1 MFFCS
6 TCYCECWDHSAQCC
20 SSPEQAAW
28 SRSPSESWL
37 QKWQHCYKLFIV
49 HWKLGSKYP
58 PGIKLPPPPPSSGL
72 VKYDKVMR
80 LCWSRGWRCV
90 ALSTVSCQGNMLLA
104 AHIAV
109 TCQLSHTIS
118 QNLPITHFF
127 AQHTAAI
134 PLGWHCNATYLC
146 YLREPAPPERVRG
159 WPGRGSAP
167 AWGRGRGTRP
177 SPCCCGWPPC
187 LPRPRSRRSCPWSP

>member
-58 PGIKLPPPPPSSGL
+58 PGIKLPPPPPSLGL

-127 AQHTAAI
+127 AQHTAGLA
-134 PLGWHCNATYLC
+134 LQC
-146 YLREPAPPERVRG
+146 YISLLPERACATRAG
-159 WPGRGSAP
+159 PGL
-167 AWGRGRGTRP
+167 AWAWLCSCLGAGAWYPPVSLLLWLATVLATP
-177 SPCCCGWPPC
+177 S
-187 LPRPRSRRSCPWSP
+187 